1 MSVSSEEIR
10 RVAQLARIHVSDAD
24 VERFTPQLSKIVDYV
39 DRLQAIDVQGLKES
53 AVFSDMLPPDRD
65 LPRSDETEHEQIIQ
79 DFPDRL
85 GDLLRV
91 PSVFPRRSITS

>member
-10 RVAQLARIHVSDAD
+10 RVADLARIHVSDAD
-24 VERFTPQLSKIVDYV
+24 VERFTPQLSKVVDYI
-39 DRLQAIDVQGLKES
+39 DRLQAVDVQGVQER
-53 AVFSDMLPPDRD
+53 AVFTDMLPPDRD
-65 LPRSDETEHEQIIQ
+65 LPRTDEAAHEQIIQ